1 MKPGRSSTHLSVG
14 QIFLRSQRIGWL
26 QRYLSL
32 KGIDMGFLIF
42 KYSAATIWSAHQHET
57 GEVEPQLGGSADTA
71 VTMPA
76 VDVGTFTIWKAIGM

>member
-1 MKPGRSSTHLSVG
+1 
-14 QIFLRSQRIGWL
+14 
-26 QRYLSL
+26 
-32 KGIDMGFLIF
+32 MGFLIF

-76 VDVGTFTIWKAIGM
+76 VDVGTFTIWKATGM